1 MTSAIFPSATATRL
15 WTALITPL
23 HADGRLDLNGLTQL
37 LRAQAQAGNGVVL
50 LGSTGEGANL
60 SALERRA
67 VLEHACSLGLDLPI
81 MAGVGGLELETQR
94 DWLMYCED
102 LPLAGYLMVTPLY
115 AKPGADGQ
123 RRWFETLMNAVRR
136 PCMLYNVPSR
146 TGVPLAEG
154 ALEGLRG
161 HPNLWAVKEAGGN
174 PERFA
179 AYQARFP
186 ELAWYSGDDALFGE
200 HARLGA
206 AGLVSVASNI
216 WPQAVAEWVAR
227 CLAGDTA
234 LPGALLK
241 AVAEPLFLAANPIP
255 AKALMHHIGEIAS
268 DAVRVPLSRAD
279 LASLEPLLAAHARVQ
294 QQFSREP
301 ARAA

>member
-1 MTSAIFPSATATRL
+1 MSNPAATRL
-15 WTALITPL
+15 WTALVTPM
-23 HADGRLDLNGLTQL
+23 HADGRLDLDGLTAL
-37 LRAQAQAGNGVVL
+37 LRAQNQAGNGVVL

-60 SALERRA
+60 SAAERRL
-67 VLEHACSLGLDLPI
+67 VLTHACGLGLGLPI
-81 MAGVGGLELETQR
+81 LAGVGGLELETQL
-94 DWLMYCED
+94 DWLAFCEK

-123 RRWFETLMNAVRR
+123 RRWFESLMNAVRR

-146 TGVPLAEG
+146 TGVALAEA

-161 HPNLWAVKEAGGN
+161 HDHLWAVKEAGGD
-174 PERFA
+174 PARFA
-179 AYQARFP
+179 AYRERFP
-186 ELAWYSGDDALFGE
+186 ELAWYSGDDGLFGE

-234 LPGALLK
+234 VPGALLK
-241 AVAEPLFLAANPIP
+241 AVAEPLFIAANPIP
-255 AKALMHHIGEIAS
+255 AKALMRHLGHIAH
-268 DAVRVPLSRAD
+268 ATVRAPLSEAD
-279 LASLEPLLAAHARVQ
+279 LPSLEPLLAAAARAQ
-294 QQFSREP
+294 SQLSREP